1 MQLSAPEQRNAKN
14 IQSYFLIIRDQATLT
29 NETKLSKWQLFV
41 SAHLVSI
48 PIYIVPL
55 LENYAFDVLYKVYS
69 YSFAS
74 IFSAIENIFKL
85 KGKTQP

>member
-1 MQLSAPEQRNAKN
+1 MATVCLSSP
-14 IQSYFLIIRDQATLT
+14 SFYT
-29 NETKLSKWQLFV
+29 
-41 SAHLVSI
+41 
-48 PIYIVPL
+48 YIVPL